1 MPPPFGREGN
11 HWSNGLRR
19 LTQYAARMIRGV
31 ALVVLLGVCLAAC
44 GGSGDSAKKTDAAE
58 PAPIVGAAAPGISK
72 PRYIARADRIC
83 LAARKQLVPLRAK
96 TIAAS
101 KLADPAVVYRRYADL
116 TGQAAG
122 VYTGALGQIRGLG
135 APPGDQAEI
144 DKLNMLFGQT
154 ASLTRGLS
162 QAAADHDAAGIRQL
176 SAQIS
181 TVADRYRSA
190 AKAYGFRQC
199 GTTTTAGQTLQRR
212 GNR

>member
-1 MPPPFGREGN
+1 
-11 HWSNGLRR
+11 LV
-19 LTQYAARMIRGV
+19 AV
-31 ALVVLLGVCLAAC
+31 ALATAVALSAC
-44 GGSGDSAKKTDAAE
+44 GGSGGGSKKPEAAT
-58 PAPIVGAAAPGISK
+58 PAPTAAAPAAPPVSGRAAPTISK
-72 PRYIARADRIC
+72 PRYIARVDRVC
-83 LAARKQLVPLRAK
+83 LAARKQLLPLRAK
-96 TIAAS
+96 TLAAS
-101 KLADPAVVYRRYADL
+101 KLSDPTVVYRRYADL

-122 VYTGALGQIRGLG
+122 VYSSALGQIRGLG
-135 APPGDQAEI
+135 APPGDRSEI

-162 QAAADHDAAGIRQL
+162 QAAANHDAAGIGQL

-190 AKAYGFRQC
+190 AKAYGLRQC